1 MKWQR
6 LRKIKVDSLGG
17 NMEALKYKEIEY
29 IELKTQHKIL
39 KRSFDLIVGIIGL
52 ILSAPIILISGLL
65 VRICYGESGFF
76 TQTRVGMNGKLFKI
90 FKIKTM
96 SSKVNFSTNVT
107 TDNDP
112 RITKLGKIFR
122 KTKIDELPQLINV
135 VKGDMSFV
143 GPRPD
148 VEEVVNTLSEDERTL
163 YLSVRPGITGPAT
176 LKYKNEEEILASV
189 KNPEKYNIEV
199 IFRDKVKINFEYIRE
214 YSFARDIK
222 YIIETVI

>member
-1 MKWQR
+1 
-6 LRKIKVDSLGG
+6 
-17 NMEALKYKEIEY
+17 MEALKHKEIEFV
-29 IELKTQHKIL
+29 ELSAKHKIL

-52 ILSAPIILISGLL
+52 ILSAPIILISALL
-65 VRICYGESGFF
+65 VRIFYKESGFF
-76 TQTRVGMNGKLFKI
+76 SQTRVGMNGKKFTI
-90 FKIKTM
+90 HKIKTM
-96 SSKVNFSTNVT
+96 SSRVNYSTNVT

-135 VKGDMSFV
+135 VKGEMSFV

-148 VEEVVNTLSEDERTL
+148 VEEVVNTLSENERAL

-199 IFRDKVKINFEYIRE
+199 IFRDKVEMNFEYIRE
-214 YSFARDIK
+214 YSFMKDIK
-222 YIIETVI
+222 YIVETVV

>member
-6 LRKIKVDSLGG
+6 LSKIKVDSLGG

-76 TQTRVGMNGKLFKI
+76 SQTRVGMNGKLFKI

>member
-1 MKWQR
+1 
-6 LRKIKVDSLGG
+6 
-17 NMEALKYKEIEY
+17 MEALKHKEIEVV
-29 IELKTQHKIL
+29 ELRAKHKML
-39 KRSFDLIVGIIGL
+39 KRSFDLIVGSIGL

-76 TQTRVGMNGKLFKI
+76 IQTRVGMNGKLFKI
-90 FKIKTM
+90 YKIKTM
-96 SSKVNFSTNVT
+96 SSKVKFSTNVT

-148 VEEVVNTLSEDERTL
+148 VEEVIDTLGEEERKL

-189 KNPEKYNIEV
+189 KDPERYNVEV
-199 IFRDKVKINFEYIRE
+199 IFRDKVEINFDYIRE
-214 YSFARDIK
+214 YSFFRDIK
-222 YIIETVI
+222 YIVETVI

>member
-214 YSFARDIK
+214 YSFMKDIK
-222 YIIETVI
+222 YIVETVV